1 MIVKENLFQYVLGIT
16 ALFVASIAA
25 FFSVAGIGM
34 LFSGAAISAMIMA
47 TSLECGK
54 IVATSFLYRY
64 WNKTTKFLRTYLIGA
79 IIILVIITSLGVFGW
94 LSSAYQSS
102 SIQYENIQTQTMT
115 LVNQK
120 KSVEVQLVSSKQ
132 RLDELM
138 SIRLDQEKRMNDAL
152 NNGILSRNPSQ
163 LKQIQEQNITLIKQT
178 TEDISEERKRNGD
191 LYDETLS

>member
-1 MIVKENLFQYVLGIT
+1 M
-16 ALFVASIAA
+16 
-25 FFSVAGIGM
+25 
-34 LFSGAAISAMIMA
+34 
-47 TSLECGK
+47 
-54 IVATSFLYRY
+54 
-64 WNKTTKFLRTYLIGA
+64 
-79 IIILVIITSLGVFGW
+79 GVFGW